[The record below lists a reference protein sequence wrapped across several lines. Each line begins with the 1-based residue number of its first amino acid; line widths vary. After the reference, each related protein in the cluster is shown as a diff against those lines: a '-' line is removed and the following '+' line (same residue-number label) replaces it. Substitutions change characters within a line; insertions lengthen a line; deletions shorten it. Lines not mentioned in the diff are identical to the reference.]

1 MSVRPEAPYDDGAS
15 YLDLLRENAKL
26 KKIVRALMERVER
39 STDAQGNA
47 FSLFQAAIT
56 LENTVRQRTAELQA
70 LNAELRLAKIEAER
84 ANASKTKF
92 FAAASHDLLQP
103 LNVARLFTDAL
114 GERRHDDE
122 SAAIVR
128 RIDEALDGA
137 EHLLGTL
144 LEMSKLDAGALV
156 AEPADF
162 AIDDLLRRLG
172 NDYSIAAE
180 ERNLRL
186 RVVPCD
192 ATVRTDA
199 RLLER
204 VLRNFVS
211 NALRY
216 TKRGGVLVGCRR
228 RANALRIEVWDTG
241 VGIPASRMG
250 EIFEE
255 FSQLEVAGRPREGVG
270 LGLAIV
276 ERIARLLELAVTV
289 RSRPGRGSV
298 FAVDVPLGDAAR
310 RLPPSP
316 HGAHDTLNPL
326 AGKTALLIDDDAGA
340 LEGLGLVMR
349 GWGCETLAAGSLEGA
364 LAACAAAP
372 QAPDVVVADYHL
384 GDGSTG
390 LEAIARV
397 RDAIAARVPGI
408 VVTGDRRDELKELV
422 AAHGCWLLT
431 KPARLDRLRAL
442 LHHLAS
448 AGSAAFDYEPS
459 AKT

>member
-1 MSVRPEAPYDDGAS
+1 VNVTEAPGDGAS
-15 YLDLLRENAKL
+15 HFEVLRENAKL

-56 LENTVRQRTAELQA
+56 LENTVRQRTAELQT

-114 GERRHDDE
+114 AERRHDAE
-122 SAAIVR
+122 SAAIVQ

-137 EHLLGTL
+137 ENLLGTL

-156 AEPADF
+156 AEPSDF
-162 AIDDLLRRLG
+162 PIDGLLRRLG
-172 NDYSIAAE
+172 NDYSIQAE

-186 RVVPCD
+186 RVVACD
-192 ATVRTDA
+192 AIVHTDP

-204 VLRNFVS
+204 VLRNLVS

-216 TKRGGVLVGCRR
+216 TNQGGVLVGCRR
-228 RANALRIEVWDTG
+228 RAGALRVEVWDTG
-241 VGIPASRMG
+241 IGIPEDRVG

-255 FSQLEVAGRPREGVG
+255 FRQLAVAGRPREGVG

-276 ERIARLLELAVTV
+276 ERIARLLELKTDV

-298 FAVDVPLGDAAR
+298 FALDVPLGDVAR
-310 RLPPSP
+310 YRPPSP
-316 HGAHDTLNPL
+316 HRPHQTLNPL
-326 AGKTALLIDDDAGA
+326 AGKIALLVDDDPGA
-340 LEGLGLVMR
+340 LEGLELVMR
-349 GWGCETLAAGSLEGA
+349 GWGCETRRAASVREA
-364 LAACAAAP
+364 LATCGGAARP
-372 QAPDVVVADYHL
+372 PDVIVADYHL
-384 GDGSTG
+384 GQGTTG
-390 LEAIARV
+390 LDAIARV
-397 RDAIAARVPGI
+397 RESVEARVPGI
-408 VVTGDRRDELKELV
+408 IVTGERRSELDELA

-448 AGSAAFDYEPS
+448 AGSAARDYEPN
-459 AKT
+459 ANT